1 MKWVTPI
8 LFLMAVGLWAD
19 PSAEVKELEYDFGK
33 IKEGEVINHV
43 FYLKNVGTDTL
54 IIGRVHSSCGC
65 TAALVSNDEIA
76 PGDSAE
82 IKATFRSKGFSG
94 KVEKK
99 IYVDTNDP
107 AHYRITYKI
116 KGEVIP
122 KPAPEAALSQTVMEV
137 GTLEVGTVETLRVY
151 LKNTGQKD
159 LTVDGVETTGLDV
172 LPPFFPEPIPPG
184 DSVALNFQLKA
195 EKPGKLSNLVT
206 VITNARRHSRVFLRV
221 RGYVKGEEE
230 EKE

>member
-1 MKWVTPI
+1 M
-8 LFLMAVGLWAD
+8 
-19 PSAEVKELEYDFGK
+19 
-33 IKEGEVINHV
+33 
-43 FYLKNVGTDTL
+43 GTDTL

-122 KPAPEAALSQTVMEV
+122 KPAP
-137 GTLEVGTVETLRVY
+137 
-151 LKNTGQKD
+151 
-159 LTVDGVETTGLDV
+159 
-172 LPPFFPEPIPPG
+172 
-184 DSVALNFQLKA
+184 
-195 EKPGKLSNLVT
+195 
-206 VITNARRHSRVFLRV
+206 
-221 RGYVKGEEE
+221 
-230 EKE
+230 